1 MKQKMILT
9 LVATI
14 AILGV
19 STTTVLQ
26 NAEAESLIP
35 SWIKNNAAWW
45 AEDTIDDETFLQGI
59 EYLVENNIINVSSE
73 SKIADVDSITIG
85 FIPVE
90 KADEL
95 TPKAESLEKFLE
107 SELGIDVK
115 IVVPTNYETIIEG
128 MRFGHIDAAF
138 MDTGPAWI
146 THERTGAEAVLAEL
160 VKGKVNYQ
168 ATVWTLAEND
178 SITSLED
185 TVGKRVAFTSITGSS
200 GFVRPMGTLVTAGH
214 IDAAFMDTGPAWI
227 THERTGAEA
236 VLAEL
241 VKGKVNYQATV
252 WTLAENDSITS
263 LEDTVGKKVAFTSI
277 TGSSGFVRPM
287 GTLVTA
293 GHIDIQGDD
302 IVALEMA
309 LANNFKSYTFAGG
322 YKAAL
327 NLLLNG
333 DVDVA
338 FGSDIAPKKYLDL
351 EDQAKLRPVTTI
363 GPVPSH
369 VFMVSSS
376 MSESTKDNLV
386 DALIELNY
394 DEHNSILTNLY
405 GAEAL
410 VPTTTTMHIGEF
422 GTFIDVLTGLDQKI
436 LDKYDKSK

>member
-14 AILGV
+14 AILGI
-19 STTTVLQ
+19 STTTVFQ

-45 AEDTIDDETFLQGI
+45 AEDTIDDTTFLKGI

-73 SKIADVDSITIG
+73 SNISDVDSITIG

-95 TPKAESLEKFLE
+95 TSKAEVLEKFLE
-107 SELGIDVK
+107 SEMGIDVE
-115 IVVPTNYETIIEG
+115 IIVPTNYETIIEG

-146 THERTGAEAVLAEL
+146 THERTGAEVVLAEL

-168 ATVWTLAEND
+168 ATVWTLADND
-178 SITSLED
+178 SINTLED
-185 TVGKRVAFTSITGSS
+185 TVGKRVAFTSMTGSS
-200 GFVRPMGTLVTAGH
+200 GFVRPMGTLVTEGH
-214 IDAAFMDTGPAWI
+214 IT
-227 THERTGAEA
+227 
-236 VLAEL
+236 
-241 VKGKVNYQATV
+241 
-252 WTLAENDSITS
+252 
-263 LEDTVGKKVAFTSI
+263 
-277 TGSSGFVRPM
+277 
-287 GTLVTA
+287 
-293 GHIDIQGDD
+293 IQGDD
-302 IVALEMA
+302 IVALQQA
-309 LANNFKSYTFAGG
+309 LANNFESYTFAGG
-322 YKAAL
+322 YKTAL

-338 FGSDIAPKKYLDL
+338 FGSDIAPKKYLEL
-351 EDQAKLRPVTTI
+351 EDQTKLRPVTTI

-369 VFMVSSS
+369 VFMVSSD
-376 MSESTKDNLV
+376 MSESTKDRLV
-386 DALIELNY
+386 DALIKLNY
-394 DEHNSILTNLY
+394 DDNNSILTNLY